1 MGLRPFGTTG
11 PDVDYVA
18 GRMETLSVLRS
29 PQKCVKVDPFCFVK
43 MDRRVVFSVFPSTHS
58 YIRQWVNGE
67 SWLNP
72 GLHKQFRVS
81 ELLDT
86 IRVGQWWY
94 DWLFCWA
101 KSDYLLQRPGTDS
114 SDGQAPTSGVKR
126 EGDRD
131 IPGCNRLTF
140 FSSSPLNLLIKTNK
154 HITLFLR
161 KSLIRPWS
169 YIFLFV
175 FIPTCTCTTFEPR
188 QSSTCCVF
196 IILSRVARNGVSRT
210 GWKINKMST
219 PVELWL
225 PIK

>member
-126 EGDRD
+126 EGDRLISRAATD
-131 IPGCNRLTF
+131 WLSFPVRLSTSWLKQINTSPF
-140 FSSSPLNLLIKTNK
+140 FSG
-154 HITLFLR
+154 
-161 KSLIRPWS
+161 
-169 YIFLFV
+169 
-175 FIPTCTCTTFEPR
+175 
-188 QSSTCCVF
+188 
-196 IILSRVARNGVSRT
+196 SR
-210 GWKINKMST
+210 
-219 PVELWL
+219 
-225 PIK
+225 